1 MSRRVVVTGM
11 GVVSPVGTGNEMFW
25 NALKSGTCGI
35 REIESFDITDYKAK
49 LAAEVRDFE
58 PDQYMDKKAAKRMD
72 RFCQFAVA
80 AAELCMQDAK
90 LNMET
95 VDRDRFGVLVGS
107 GVGGLQTMGIEQ
119 TKLNEGGPRKV
130 SPFMIPMVIVNLA
143 SGHIAIRHGLN
154 GHCSSVVT
162 ACATSANTIGD
173 AFRMIK
179 DGYADR
185 MLSGGSEAVIC
196 PLGVSGFT
204 NMTALCTA
212 TDPTRASIP
221 FDRERS
227 GFVMGEGGAVLLL
240 EEYEMAKAR
249 DAHIYGEILGY
260 GSTCDAY
267 HITAPEPTGKGA
279 VRAMMDAIRESNIEP
294 EQVGY
299 INAHGTSTPPN
310 DKMETAA
317 IKTVF
322 GDYAYQIPVSS
333 TKSMMGHTLGAAGA
347 MESMVCLHALNE
359 QFVPPTIHLREA
371 DPDCDLDYV
380 PNQGR
385 NHSFSYALTN
395 SFGFGGHNATLLWG
409 RCDNQDGR

>member
-1 MSRRVVVTGM
+1 MKRRVVVTGM
-11 GVVSPVGTGNEMFW
+11 GVISPVGTGNEAFW

-35 REIESFDITDYKAK
+35 REIESFDTTEYKAK
-49 LAAEVRDFE
+49 LAAEVQDFQ
-58 PDQYMDKKAAKRMD
+58 PDEYMDKKAAKRMD

-90 LNMET
+90 LDMET
-95 VDRDRFGVLVGS
+95 IDRDRFGVLVGS
-107 GVGGLQTMGIEQ
+107 GVGGLQTMGAEQ

-130 SPFMIPMVIVNLA
+130 SPFMIPMVIINLA
-143 SGHIAIRHGLN
+143 AGHIAIRHGLN

-162 ACATSANTIGD
+162 ACATSANAIGD

-185 MLSGGSEAVIC
+185 MLAGGSEAVIC
-196 PLGVSGFT
+196 PFGVAGFT
-204 NMTALCTA
+204 NMTALCTK

-249 DAHIYGEILGY
+249 GAHIYGEVLGY

-267 HITAPEPTGKGA
+267 HITAPEPTGQGA
-279 VRAMMDAIRESNIEP
+279 VRAMTDAIREGAIQPN
-294 EQVGY
+294 QVGY

-310 DKMETAA
+310 DKMETEA
-317 IKTVF
+317 IKKVF
-322 GDYAYQIPVSS
+322 GEYAYQIPVSS

-347 MESMVCLHALNE
+347 MESIVCLQAIND
-359 QFVPPTIHLREA
+359 QFVPPTINYREA

-380 PNQGR
+380 PNEGR
-385 NHSFSYALTN
+385 DHPFSYALTN
-395 SFGFGGHNATLLWG
+395 SFGFGGHNATLLFG
-409 RCDNQDGR
+409 RCSDSNKR